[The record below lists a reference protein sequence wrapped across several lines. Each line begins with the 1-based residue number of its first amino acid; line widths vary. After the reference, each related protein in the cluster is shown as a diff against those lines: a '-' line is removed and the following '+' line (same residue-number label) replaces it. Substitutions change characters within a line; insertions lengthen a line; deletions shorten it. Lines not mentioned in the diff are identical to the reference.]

1 MAVVDTGDIRSVGG
15 VEGREA
21 SWALQV
27 DPLKKPTFISKKRVF
42 SEMKSKGRK
51 GSLPSTPSTKTL
63 KLKPATCLP
72 SGEVGLC
79 AGAAVM
85 STHVET
91 AAVTRSDQNNE
102 DRDAAVSPDDH
113 TAFEVA
119 AYPRYGCAAY

>member
-1 MAVVDTGDIRSVGG
+1 MG
-15 VEGREA
+15 
-21 SWALQV
+21 LQV
-27 DPLKKPTFISKKRVF
+27 DSPKKPTFISKKRVF

-91 AAVTRSDQNNE
+91 AAVTRSDQKNE

-113 TAFEVA
+113 TALRWQRTHDTAARLIKAQQNACKEVFKA
-119 AYPRYGCAAY
+119 NVKSS